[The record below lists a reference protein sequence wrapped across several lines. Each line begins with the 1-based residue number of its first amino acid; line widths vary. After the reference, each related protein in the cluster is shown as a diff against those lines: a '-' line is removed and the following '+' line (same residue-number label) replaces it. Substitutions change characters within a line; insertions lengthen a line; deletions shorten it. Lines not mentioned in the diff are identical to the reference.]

1 MNKVA
6 VRMSQIKLPKYKQ
19 LLSPSWVYVERA
31 ARM

>member
-6 VRMSQIKLPKYKQ
+6 VGMSQIKLPKMRQ
-19 LLSPSWVYVERA
+19 LLSLSCVYVERA